1 MDEKR
6 VMQALA
12 LTPQL
17 QRAIRLLE
25 CDRREL
31 EEIVEQELADNP
43 ALERVSAAE
52 PGEPEVVATVGDG
65 VELPRGSGLRVR
77 QEAAS
82 IMTPGAVRA
91 PATDEQTRDA
101 EWLIRSLARRDEI
114 VRQVVELA
122 LARHTAFFAGSTAE
136 VAPIPLGEAAEA
148 LGLHESTLRRV
159 VSNKAVR
166 CVHGVTHLSRLFR

>member
-1 MDEKR
+1 MDANK
-6 VMQALA
+6 VNQALA

-17 QRAIRLLE
+17 QRAIRMLE

-31 EEIVEQELADNP
+31 EEIVEQALVDNP

-65 VELPRGSGLRVR
+65 VELPRGAGLRLR

-82 IMTPGAVRA
+82 IMAPGAVRA
-91 PATDEQTRDA
+91 PTDEQTRDA
-101 EWLIRSLARRDEI
+101 EWLIRSLEQREKL

-122 LARHTAFFAGSTAE
+122 RARHRAYLDGSSEELTP
-136 VAPIPLGEAAEA
+136 VPLGDAARA
-148 LGLHESTLRRV
+148 LGIHESTLRRLV
-159 VSNKAVR
+159 AGKSVR
-166 CVHGVTHLSRLFR
+166 SARGVTPLERLFG